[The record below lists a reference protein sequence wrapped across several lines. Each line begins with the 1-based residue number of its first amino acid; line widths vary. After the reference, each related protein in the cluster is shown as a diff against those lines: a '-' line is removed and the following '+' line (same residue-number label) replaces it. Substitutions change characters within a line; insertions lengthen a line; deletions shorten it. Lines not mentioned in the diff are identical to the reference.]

1 MSILASRIVLS
12 EIISNN
18 GNKSNNDSINIK

>member
-18 GNKSNNDSINIK
+18 GNKSNDDSINIK